1 MDLRTAD
8 LQEQDLPAALRASAQ
23 RLVAGTPVDLCC
35 DVAQIEAPLAPEV
48 EQNVLRIAQEAVANA
63 VKHAHAKTVQV
74 ELGRENGFV
83 FLRVKDDGE
92 GFEAPRTFSAS
103 GGHFGIMGMRE
114 RAARCRGDFAL
125 SSQPG
130 SGTQVEVRIPVRAT
144 ASGSRMPT

>member
-1 MDLRTAD
+1 
-8 LQEQDLPAALRASAQ
+8 
-23 RLVAGTPVDLCC
+23 
-35 DVAQIEAPLAPEV
+35 
-48 EQNVLRIAQEAVANA
+48 
-63 VKHAHAKTVQV
+63 V

-83 FLRVKDDGE
+83 YLRVKDDGE

-130 SGTQVEVRIPVRAT
+130 AGTQVEVRIPVRA
-144 ASGSRMPT
+144 AFGGSRATNGEYERYEGNYGMFDSLSGPQEKNAEAKVTGSK